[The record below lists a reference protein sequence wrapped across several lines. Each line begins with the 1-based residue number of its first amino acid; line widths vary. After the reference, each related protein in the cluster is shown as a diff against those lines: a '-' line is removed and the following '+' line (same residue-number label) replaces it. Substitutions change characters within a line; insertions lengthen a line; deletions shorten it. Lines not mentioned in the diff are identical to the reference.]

1 MAFQNL
7 REYLDALEKSGQLKR
22 ISVKVNT
29 DLEIAEIANRV
40 VKAGGPALLFENP
53 DGFSFPVAI
62 NLFGTMERMCFALGV
77 KSLEEIARKMEA
89 ILSEKPPE
97 TLIEKIKML
106 PKLKEFSDFL
116 PKIVK
121 SAPCQEI
128 VMEPVSLARLPV
140 LKTWTG
146 DGGKFITLPL
156 VITKSPVT
164 VIRNMG
170 IYRMQVFDEKT
181 TGMHWHWHKGGAK
194 HLKEA
199 KEMGRD
205 RLEVAVA
212 IGADPATIYS
222 SSAPL
227 PEDFDEFIFAGFLR
241 KESVE
246 LVKCKTVDLEVPA
259 EADFVLEGYVN
270 VDERRMEGPFGDH
283 TGYYSLADYYPVF
296 HITAITHRK
305 SPVYP
310 ATIVG
315 KPPMEDCFIGK
326 ATERIFLPVIKKLI
340 PEIVDI
346 NLPIEGIFHNFAFV
360 SIDKRYPGQAQKV
373 MFVLWGLGQLM
384 FTKNI
389 VVFDRDVNVQDISE
403 VLWRWGNNVD
413 PSRDVT
419 IVKGPLDVLEHA
431 SDIPGFGGKMGI
443 DATRKG
449 KIDGFMREWPEDI
462 KMSEE
467 IIQLINKRW
476 KEYGF

>member
-1 MAFQNL
+1 MAYRDL
-7 REYLDALEKSGQLKR
+7 REYLNVLEKSGELKH
-22 ISVKVNT
+22 ISCRVNT
-29 DLEIAEIANRV
+29 ELEIAEIANRMM
-40 VKAGGPALLFENP
+40 KTGGPALFFEKP
-53 DGFSFPVAI
+53 EGYDVPVVI
-62 NLFGTMERMCFALGV
+62 NLFGTLKRMCLALGV
-77 KSLEEIARKMEA
+77 ESLNDIGKRVEA

-97 TLIEKIKML
+97 TFIEKIKML
-106 PKLKEFSDFL
+106 PRLKEFADFL
-116 PKIVK
+116 PRMVRTGE
-121 SAPCQEI
+121 CQEKEI
-128 VMEPVSLARLPV
+128 NPPALSKIPV
-140 LKTWTG
+140 LKTWPG
-146 DGGKFITLPL
+146 DGGKFITLPV

-164 VIRNMG
+164 GIRNAG
-170 IYRMQVFDEKT
+170 IYRMQVFDNLT

-199 KEMGRD
+199 KDMGKKN
-205 RLEVAVA
+205 LEVAVA
-212 IGADPATIYS
+212 IGCDPAVIYS
-222 SSAPL
+222 ASAPL

-241 KESVE
+241 KEPVE

-259 EADFVLEGYVN
+259 TAEFILEGYVD
-270 VDERRMEGPFGDH
+270 VDERRLEGPFGDH

-296 HITAITHRK
+296 HITHITCRK
-305 SPVYP
+305 EPIYP

-315 KPPMEDCFIGK
+315 KPPMEDCFMGK
-326 ATERIFLPVIKKLI
+326 ATERIFLPVIKKLV

-346 NLPIEGIFHNFAFV
+346 NLPVEGIFHNFAFV

-373 MFVLWGLGQLM
+373 MFSLWGLGQMM
-384 FTKNI
+384 FTKHI

-449 KIDGFMREWPEDI
+449 KMDGFLREWPQDI
-462 KMSEE
+462 TMSEE
-467 IIQLINKRW
+467 IISLVNKRW